1 MRMEKPKRILYYDLL
16 NIAACM
22 AVIALHHNGL
32 VHNFTGDLLWKQFLF
47 AEVAFYWAV
56 PVFLMLSGATLMN
69 YRKKYSTAVFFRKRL
84 TRVVFPWLF
93 WTLFLLAWKTHSGGY
108 VWESYTVKE
117 LINIVLNSKVEGL
130 YWFFP
135 VIIGIYLFM
144 PVMSL
149 LAKTEYK
156 KTLWY
161 LVGFFTA
168 VNATIPL
175 LCNLIGIQWNGFLNS
190 PFNEYYMFIVLG
202 YLLSVTD
209 IKRKWRIPI
218 YLTGIACACIRYA
231 GVYTLSMRDGAKNTL
246 FFSYGQFHSIG
257 LAVAVFVLF
266 KYIPW
271 DRLIH
276 EKGAK
281 ILSIIS
287 GCSLGI
293 YLIHH
298 QVMGKEL
305 NILGIE
311 ASSFAWRTAGV
322 LLTYV
327 VSLGIVMLVKQI
339 PVVKKV
345 FP

>member
-1 MRMEKPKRILYYDLL
+1 M
-16 NIAACM
+16 
-22 AVIALHHNGL
+22 
-32 VHNFTGDLLWKQFLF
+32 
-47 AEVAFYWAV
+47 
-56 PVFLMLSGATLMN
+56 
-69 YRKKYSTAVFFRKRL
+69 
-84 TRVVFPWLF
+84 
-93 WTLFLLAWKTHSGGY
+93 
-108 VWESYTVKE
+108 
-117 LINIVLNSKVEGL
+117 
-130 YWFFP
+130 
-135 VIIGIYLFM
+135 
-144 PVMSL
+144 
-149 LAKTEYK
+149 
-156 KTLWY
+156 
-161 LVGFFTA
+161 
-168 VNATIPL
+168 
-175 LCNLIGIQWNGFLNS
+175 
-190 PFNEYYMFIVLG
+190 
-202 YLLSVTD
+202 
-209 IKRKWRIPI
+209 
-218 YLTGIACACIRYA
+218 
-231 GVYTLSMRDGAKNTL
+231 
-246 FFSYGQFHSIG
+246 
-257 LAVAVFVLF
+257 AVFVLF

>member
-1 MRMEKPKRILYYDLL
+1 METVSVRRSGILLGCTGVFDAERSHTDELPEKIFHSCVFQEKTDEGGL
-16 NIAACM
+16 SM
-22 AVIALHHNGL
+22 A
-32 VHNFTGDLLWKQFLF
+32 FLD
-47 AEVAFYWAV
+47 AV
-56 PVFLMLSGATLMN
+56 PAGVEDAQWRICVGEL
-69 YRKKYSTAVFFRKRL
+69 YSKR
-84 TRVVFPWLF
+84 
-93 WTLFLLAWKTHSGGY
+93 
-108 VWESYTVKE
+108 TV
-117 LINIVLNSKVEGL
+117 IIVLNSKVEGL

-311 ASSFAWRTAGV
+311 ASSFAWRTAGS
-322 LLTYV
+322 Y
-327 VSLGIVMLVKQI
+327 
-339 PVVKKV
+339 
-345 FP
+345 